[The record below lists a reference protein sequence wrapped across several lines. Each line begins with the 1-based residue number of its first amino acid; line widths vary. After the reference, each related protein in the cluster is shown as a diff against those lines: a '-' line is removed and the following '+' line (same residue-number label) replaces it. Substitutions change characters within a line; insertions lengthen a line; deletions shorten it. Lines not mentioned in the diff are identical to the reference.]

1 VLTVHNRRTTPNLYA
16 VAFAHAMPECALAAV
31 TNHAKRICKYRLSLA
46 SPEIAIRAAPFVHRV
61 DSTTNEGILPPIEI
75 P

>member
-1 VLTVHNRRTTPNLYA
+1 MTAHDRLTAPNHNA
-16 VAFAHAMPECALAAV
+16 VVFAHAMPECALAAV
-31 TNHAKRICKYRLSLA
+31 TNHARRICKYRLSLA
-46 SPEIAIRAAPFVHRV
+46 SPEIAIRAARFVHRV

>member
-1 VLTVHNRRTTPNLYA
+1 MTDSQPPTTTLSCS
-16 VAFAHAMPECALAAV
+16 AHAMPECALAAAM
-31 TNHAKRICKYRLSLA
+31 NHAQRICEYRLSLA
-46 SPEIAIRAAPFVHRV
+46 SPEIALRAARFVHRV

>member
-1 VLTVHNRRTTPNLYA
+1 LTAHDRLTAPNHNA
-16 VAFAHAMPECALAAV
+16 VVFAHAMPECALAAV
-31 TNHAKRICKYRLSLA
+31 TNHARRICKYRLSLA
-46 SPEIAIRAAPFVHRV
+46 SPEIAIRAARFVHRV

>member
-1 VLTVHNRRTTPNLYA
+1 LTAHDRLTAPNHNA
-16 VAFAHAMPECALAAV
+16 VVFAHAMPECALAAAM
-31 TNHAKRICKYRLSLA
+31 NHTRRICKYRLSLP
-46 SPEIAIRAAPFVHRV
+46 SQEIALCAARFVHRV